1 VTRRYCRSRTGQA
14 GISYA
19 EALLAVVILGAA
31 LAPALQTLDSALR
44 GVSVSAGVL
53 QAQQLLATRL
63 ENTLAEPF
71 AALDA
76 AAQAAGN
83 QTTPSS
89 YSDPSG
95 GVNRV
100 LVFLSRYDGDN
111 ADGNGNPFDG
121 TDAGLLWVRV
131 AIENTP
137 YELTTLVA
145 Q

>member
-1 VTRRYCRSRTGQA
+1 VTRRYRKSRTRQA

-31 LAPALQTLDSALR
+31 LAPALQTLDTALN
-44 GVSVSAGVL
+44 GANVSAAVL
-53 QAQQLLATRL
+53 QARQLLATRL

-76 AAQAAGN
+76 AALAAGN
-83 QTTPSS
+83 ETTPSS

-95 GVNRV
+95 GANRV
-100 LVFLSRYDGDN
+100 LVFVSRYDGDN